1 MKFDVHIDKEQ
12 IEEIAKLT
20 ADKVLETNK
29 YLNNNLSWYE
39 DKNEKLKHK
48 INYLNEKI
56 VQKDIQVER
65 WKDKYKKCRDKFEH
79 KYLIIITDDNID
91 DFILT
96 INQDINRPN
105 NPTDDAVIK
114 QYMENNYWYHDYE
127 IIELSNVEDI
137 KL

>member
-1 MKFDVHIDKEQ
+1 MKFDVHINKGQ

-20 ADKVLETNK
+20 ADKVLESNK

-56 VQKDIQVER
+56 VQKDIQVEK
-65 WKDKYKKCRDKFEH
+65 WKEKYKKCRDEFEH

-91 DFILT
+91 NFILS
-96 INQDINRPN
+96 IKQDINRPN
-105 NPTDDAVIK
+105 NPTDNEIIK
-114 QYMENNYWYHDYE
+114 QYIENNYWNHDCE
-127 IIELSNVEDI
+127 IIELSNIEDI